1 MPTRSVELTEH
12 FEEFITASVSSGRFG
27 DANET
32 VEQGLRLLEERERE
46 DAAKLEWLRA
56 AVKEGFDAIDRSDYV
71 TVNSAEELTA
81 LIDGIYDEALAEL
94 AVACKSA

>member
-27 DANET
+27 DANQIVGE
-32 VEQGLRLLEERERE
+32 GLRLLEERERE
-46 DAAKLEWLRA
+46 DDAKLEWLPA
-56 AVKEGFDAIDRSDYV
+56 AAKEGFDAIDRGDYL

-81 LIDGIYDEALAEL
+81 LIDRIYDEALTEL
-94 AVACKSA
+94 AAERKST